1 MAVGWAAPT
10 CGALEG
16 SKQVTVVAVT
26 EPVEA
31 AAALLREQGLAV
43 YPTAEEMFADSE
55 LDGVL
60 IAVPTP
66 QHIDTARRS
75 LEAGLPVL
83 CEKPFGLVPDEARTI
98 GKLASEQGLALQIA
112 YWRRF
117 VPQLTTLRNDL
128 ADGKYGA
135 VHFLVCSQWDE
146 APPSL
151 SFRHDS
157 GGIYIDMGVHEIDQT
172 LWLLGQDF
180 TEVKTQV
187 FPTTEDPGA
196 QNDVD
201 SAQALVMLSG
211 GTSTVISLGR
221 FYEGGDIVSVELYGS
236 KGHTRFDVVS
246 PETGEGPQL
255 HALQTAG
262 RGLRPACPRS
272 RAGGY
277 DSGGGRPRTRNG
289 PRLDR
294 SRRHRRARSRDR
306 LAPDQGDLSGQKG
319 ERIRTSQLARWGLRD
334 HARREHR
341 DGARTHVD
349 LGDHLMGDVAL
360 DAADL
365 LGVLEGIGLHRDG
378 EGLPGVAGVQPHR
391 DRTAGADPFDAP
403 GGALDVGRINT
414 STGHD
419 DDVLHASADHDVA
432 LLGEVSQV
440 AGVIPTRFVLG
451 RR

>member
-1 MAVGWAAPT
+1 MSAPFRFGLIGGGRMGRT
-10 CGALEG
+10 HLRGLEG
-16 SKQVTVVAVT
+16 STEVTVVAVT

-31 AAALLREQGLAV
+31 AAAPLREQGLAV

-66 QHIDTARRS
+66 QHIDTTRS
-75 LEAGLPVL
+75 ALEAGLPVL
-83 CEKPFGLVPDEARTI
+83 CEKPFGLVPEEARAV
-98 GKLASEQGLALQIA
+98 GELASEQGLALQIA

-117 VPQLTTLRNDL
+117 VPQLTTLRSDL
-128 ADGKYGA
+128 VDGRYGD
-135 VHFLVCSQWDE
+135 VHFLLCSQWDE
-146 APPSL
+146 APPPL

-236 KGHTRFDVVS
+236 RGHTRFDVVS

-255 HALQTAG
+255 HALKLQAQ
-262 RGLRPACPRS
+262 AF
-272 RAGGY
+272 
-277 DSGGGRPRTRNG
+277 
-289 PRLDR
+289 
-294 SRRHRRARSRDR
+294 AR
-306 LAPDQGDLSGQKG
+306 
-319 ERIRTSQLARWGLRD
+319 
-334 HARREHR
+334 HAR
-341 DGARTHVD
+341 GASQEGTS
-349 LGDHLMGDVAL
+349 AEE
-360 DAADL
+360 AAR
-365 LGVLEGIGLHRDG
+365 VLEMAHGLTEAAGI
-378 EGLPGVAGVQPHR
+378 A
-391 DRTAGADPFDAP
+391 
-403 GGALDVGRINT
+403 
-414 STGHD
+414 
-419 DDVLHASADHDVA
+419 
-432 LLGEVSQV
+432 
-440 AGVIPTRFVLG
+440 VLG
-451 RR
+451 AS

>member
-1 MAVGWAAPT
+1 MSAPFRFGLIGGGRMGRT
-10 CGALEG
+10 HLRGLEG
-16 SKQVTVVAVT
+16 STEVTVVAVT
-26 EPVEA
+26 EPVET

-43 YPTAEEMFADSE
+43 YPTAEEMF
-55 LDGVL
+55 GVL

-66 QHIDTARRS
+66 QHIDTARRA

-83 CEKPFGLVPDEARTI
+83 CEKPFGLAPDEARTI
-98 GKLASEQGLALQIA
+98 GNLASERGLALQIA

-180 TEVKTQV
+180 TEFNTQV

-201 SAQALVMLSG
+201 SAQALAMLSG
-211 GTSTVISLGR
+211 GTSAVISLGR

-255 HALQTAG
+255 HAL
-262 RGLRPACPRS
+262 
-272 RAGGY
+272 
-277 DSGGGRPRTRNG
+277 
-289 PRLDR
+289 RLQAEAF
-294 SRRHRRARSRDR
+294 AR
-306 LAPDQGDLSGQKG
+306 
-319 ERIRTSQLARWGLRD
+319 
-334 HARREHR
+334 HAR
-341 DGARTHVD
+341 GAAQEGTT
-349 LGDHLMGDVAL
+349 AEE
-360 DAADL
+360 AAR
-365 LGVLEGIGLHRDG
+365 VLEMAHGLTEAAGI
-378 EGLPGVAGVQPHR
+378 A
-391 DRTAGADPFDAP
+391 
-403 GGALDVGRINT
+403 
-414 STGHD
+414 
-419 DDVLHASADHDVA
+419 
-432 LLGEVSQV
+432 
-440 AGVIPTRFVLG
+440 VLG
-451 RR
+451 AATG